1 MAEFELKALITGVDR
16 LSPAL
21 SKMQKKIRGFKRQA
35 EEASQGGLALGGG
48 LAAGLTLSLKSYAD
62 QENAATGLKVAMM
75 DANGEVGKSF
85 QDINK
90 LAIGLGNQLPGT
102 TADFQNMMQMLVRQ
116 GIPAEN
122 ILGGVGKATAYL
134 AVQLKKTP
142 EAAAEFAAKMQDATG
157 TASEDMMGLFD
168 TIQKAFYLGV
178 DDTNMLSFFTKTSS
192 VLKMVNKDG
201 LQAAQSLAP
210 ISVMMDQMGMNGE
223 SAGNALRKVIQ
234 SGLSVKKIRDVNKI
248 MARQKLGVQL
258 DFTDGKG
265 SFGGLDNMFRQLA
278 KLRKLTDVKRTGVLK
293 AIFGDDAET
302 LQVVNALIDKGKDGY
317 DQIQQKMNK
326 QASLNKRVQAQLGT
340 LSNLWEAMTGTATNG
355 LAAIGGAF
363 SGDAKNITQWLG
375 ELGEKFTKFADEN
388 PRVIRGVVGLA
399 AGLAILKLGLMGV
412 GGAISIVSRIMSMT
426 PIGMIATAIAL
437 AAGLIITNWD
447 VVGPYF
453 KKLWETIGPYFEAGW
468 ELLKKVFAWSPLGM
482 VINNWGP
489 VVKWFQDM
497 WDKLKP
503 IIEWFTDSSGDTVD
517 AINSAQWGAGAYD
530 AYGTGIPAR
539 GYTPYQAV
547 DPAQSNNASGASL
560 GSDLQPRGVWKTDSK
575 TTATAT
581 QQRNVVAST
590 LRTTAISEAAYA
602 VTRLPAPTT
611 SAVMQ
616 NATVGQSTTPAQST
630 GWPSVTHPALNNAPA
645 VKNTVDLPTWE
656 ELTDIRDTL
665 NTAIDKE
672 LSRTTSDALFLALRR
687 VKADLNAD
695 INTRLEQSA
704 RIIQRTPDEV
714 LPALVL
720 AATWF
725 DNAARDADIIRRNAI
740 THPGF
745 VPVIPL
751 KVPVQ

>member
-75 DANGEVGKSF
+75 DANGEVGKRF

-210 ISVMMDQMGMNGE
+210 ISVMMD
-223 SAGNALRKVIQ
+223 ALRKVIQ

-355 LAAIGGAF
+355 LAAIAAHFLVTPKISRNGWG
-363 SGDAKNITQWLG
+363 SWGRNSRSLRMKIPGL
-375 ELGEKFTKFADEN
+375 FA
-388 PRVIRGVVGLA
+388 A
-399 AGLAILKLGLMGV
+399 
-412 GGAISIVSRIMSMT
+412 
-426 PIGMIATAIAL
+426 
-437 AAGLIITNWD
+437 
-447 VVGPYF
+447 
-453 KKLWETIGPYFEAGW
+453 
-468 ELLKKVFAWSPLGM
+468 
-482 VINNWGP
+482 
-489 VVKWFQDM
+489 
-497 WDKLKP
+497 
-503 IIEWFTDSSGDTVD
+503 SSGLLPV
-517 AINSAQWGAGAYD
+517 
-530 AYGTGIPAR
+530 
-539 GYTPYQAV
+539 
-547 DPAQSNNASGASL
+547 
-560 GSDLQPRGVWKTDSK
+560 
-575 TTATAT
+575 
-581 QQRNVVAST
+581 
-590 LRTTAISEAAYA
+590 LR
-602 VTRLPAPTT
+602 
-611 SAVMQ
+611 
-616 NATVGQSTTPAQST
+616 
-630 GWPSVTHPALNNAPA
+630 
-645 VKNTVDLPTWE
+645 
-656 ELTDIRDTL
+656 
-665 NTAIDKE
+665 
-672 LSRTTSDALFLALRR
+672 F
-687 VKADLNAD
+687 
-695 INTRLEQSA
+695 
-704 RIIQRTPDEV
+704 
-714 LPALVL
+714 
-720 AATWF
+720 
-725 DNAARDADIIRRNAI
+725 
-740 THPGF
+740 
-745 VPVIPL
+745 
-751 KVPVQ
+751 